1 MALVQYAYSK
11 EGLLHLHQKPSHPL
25 NQANSDRKRNVGT
38 RVCNKQIPWLHLWP
52 PSHCIK
58 CIRLCQPMIIILR
71 KPLHTASPRLQ
82 GMMIKLHHY
91 HLDVIFKHGKELFV
105 ADALSRAHLSTSD
118 PQHTDDLP
126 EVITVQVLSSCRID
140 EIRAAVQKD
149 VTCQQLADMIR
160 NGWPASS
167 K

>member
-1 MALVQYAYSK
+1 MA
-11 EGLLHLHQKPSHPL
+11 
-25 NQANSDRKRNVGT
+25 
-38 RVCNKQIPWLHLWP
+38 
-52 PSHCIK
+52 
-58 CIRLCQPMIIILR
+58 
-71 KPLHTASPRLQ
+71 
-82 GMMIKLHHY
+82 
-91 HLDVIFKHGKELFV
+91 DV
-105 ADALSRAHLSTSD
+105 LSRAHLSTSN

-167 K
+167 KELPYPLRPFFSMRDELTIQDDLLLHGERFTIPPILQKCYVGQLHQGHPGIAATKCRAKETMY

>member
-1 MALVQYAYSK
+1 M
-11 EGLLHLHQKPSHPL
+11 
-25 NQANSDRKRNVGT
+25 
-38 RVCNKQIPWLHLWP
+38 W
-52 PSHCIK
+52 
-58 CIRLCQPMIIILR
+58 
-71 KPLHTASPRLQ
+71 
-82 GMMIKLHHY
+82 
-91 HLDVIFKHGKELFV
+91 FKHGKELFV